1 MKNLYLQS
9 NTKHQNM
16 HEEVKKNN
24 HENPTVLSQ
33 KSMIDSKR
41 KKQLRKKHS
50 FRQWIISLLK
60 KEDVI

>member
-1 MKNLYLQS
+1 
-9 NTKHQNM
+9 M

-33 KSMIDSKR
+33 KSMTDSRR